1 MAFDFT
7 AIFGDAESMTKE
19 QLETALQQKGIK
31 LADLGT
37 GKYVDAGKYQSAVS
51 ELDQLKQSKMTDAE
65 KQAADI
71 AAIKAQNAALMK
83 DRRKSKIES
92 ELAKNGIKA
101 DGYSK
106 LIDKFSDMEDEDAM
120 AGAQT
125 IIDTYNA
132 EKESITTQIRQELMQ
147 SMKQPS
153 GGGSGDGQKEFSK
166 MTMQERMELKQRNPE
181 LYKAESAKLAKH
193 F

>member
-7 AIFGDAESMTKE
+7 EIFGNAESLTKE
-19 QLETALQQKGIK
+19 QLTDALQAKGVK

-37 GKYVDAGKYQSAVS
+37 GKYVDAGKYQNTVA
-51 ELDQLKQSKMTDAE
+51 ELDKLKQNNVTDAA

-71 AAIKAQNAALMK
+71 AEIKAQNAALMK

-106 LIDKFSDMEDEDAM
+106 LIDKFSEMDDADAF

-132 EKESITTQIRQELMQ
+132 EKQSIETQIRQELMQ
-147 SMKQPS
+147 GMKQPS
-153 GGGSGDGQKEFSK
+153 GGDSSTNKKFSE
-166 MTMQERMELKQRNPE
+166 MTMQERLELKQKNPE
-181 LYKAESAKLAKH
+181 LYKSESSKLAKN

>member
-7 AIFGDAESMTKE
+7 SIFGDAESMTKE

-37 GKYVDAGKYQSAVS
+37 GKYVDAGKYQNAVS
-51 ELDQLKQSKMTDAE
+51 ELDQLKQHQMTDAE

-92 ELAKNGIKA
+92 ELAKNGIKT
-101 DGYSK
+101 DGYEK
-106 LIDKFSDMEDEDAM
+106 LIDKFSDMEDDDAF

-125 IIDTYNA
+125 IIDTYNS
-132 EKESITTQIRQELMQ
+132 EKQSIETRIRQELMHG
-147 SMKQPS
+147 MKQPS
-153 GGGSGDGQKEFSK
+153 HGGTGTQKKFSE
-166 MTMQERMELKQRNPE
+166 MTMQERLELKQKNPE
-181 LYKAESAKLAKH
+181 LYKSESSKLAKL

>member
-1 MAFDFT
+1 MAFDFG

-19 QLETALQQKGIK
+19 QLDAALQAKGIK

-37 GKYVDAGKYQSAVS
+37 GEYVSAGKYQNAVS
-51 ELDQLKQSKMTDAE
+51 EIDQLKQHQMTDAE

-92 ELAKNGIKA
+92 ALAKSGIKS
-101 DGYSK
+101 DGYAK

-132 EKESITTQIRQELMQ
+132 EKEAIATAIRQELMQ
-147 SMKQPS
+147 GMKQPS
-153 GGGSGDGQKEFSK
+153 GGDAPANKEFSK
-166 MTMQERMELKQRNPE
+166 MTMQERMELKQKNPE

>member
-1 MAFDFT
+1 MAFDFG

-19 QLETALQQKGIK
+19 QLNAALQAKGIK

-37 GKYVDAGKYQSAVS
+37 GEYVSAGKYQSAVS
-51 ELDQLKQSKMTDAE
+51 ELDQLKQHQMTDAE

-92 ELAKNGIKA
+92 ALAKSGIKA
-101 DGYSK
+101 DGYAK
-106 LIDKFSDMEDEDAM
+106 LIDKFSDMEDDDAM

-132 EKESITTQIRQELMQ
+132 EKEAIATAIRQELMQ
-147 SMKQPS
+147 GMKQPA
-153 GGGSGDGQKEFSK
+153 GGDTPANKEFSK
-166 MTMQERMELKQRNPE
+166 MTMQERMELKQKNPD

>member
-1 MAFDFT
+1 MAFDFGT
-7 AIFGDAESMTKE
+7 IFGDAESMTKE
-19 QLETALQQKGIK
+19 QLDAVLQEKGIK
-31 LADLGT
+31 LADIGT
-37 GKYVDAGKYQSAVS
+37 GEYVSDGKYQKAVS
-51 ELDQLKQSKMTDAE
+51 ELDQLKQHQMTDAE

-92 ELAKNGIKA
+92 ALAKSGIKS
-101 DGYSK
+101 DGYAK

-132 EKESITTQIRQELMQ
+132 EKEAIATAIRQELMQ
-147 SMKQPS
+147 GMKQPS
-153 GGGSGDGQKEFSK
+153 GGNAPANKEFSK
-166 MTMQERMELKQRNPE
+166 MTMQERMELKQKNPE

>member
-1 MAFDFT
+1 MAFDFG

-19 QLETALQQKGIK
+19 QLDAALQAKGIK

-37 GKYVDAGKYQSAVS
+37 GKYVDAGKYQNAVS
-51 ELDQLKQSKMTDAE
+51 ELDQLKQHQMTDAE

-92 ELAKNGIKA
+92 ALAKSGIKS
-101 DGYSK
+101 DGYAK

-125 IIDTYNA
+125 IIDTYNV
-132 EKESITTQIRQELMQ
+132 EKEAIATAIRQELMQ
-147 SMKQPS
+147 GMKQPS
-153 GGGSGDGQKEFSK
+153 GGDAPANKEFSK
-166 MTMQERMELKQRNPE
+166 MTMQERMELKQKNPE

>member
-7 AIFGDAESMTKE
+7 DIFGEAESLTKE
-19 QLETALQQKGIK
+19 QLTAALQAKGVK

-37 GKYVDAGKYQSAVS
+37 GKYVDAGKYQNTVT
-51 ELDQLKQSKMTDAE
+51 ELDKLKQNNVTDAA

-71 AAIKAQNAALMK
+71 AEIKAQNAALMK

-106 LIDKFSDMEDEDAM
+106 LIDKFSEMDDADAF

-132 EKESITTQIRQELMQ
+132 EKQSIETQIRQELMQ
-147 SMKQPS
+147 GMKQPS
-153 GGGSGDGQKEFSK
+153 GGDSSTNKKFSE
-166 MTMQERMELKQRNPE
+166 MTMQERLELKQKNPE
-181 LYKAESAKLAKH
+181 LYKSESSKLAKNY
-193 F
+193 

>member
-1 MAFDFT
+1 MAFDFGT
-7 AIFGDAESMTKE
+7 IFGDAESMTKE
-19 QLETALQQKGIK
+19 QLDAALQAKGIK

-37 GKYVDAGKYQSAVS
+37 GEYVSAGKYQNAVS
-51 ELDQLKQSKMTDAE
+51 ELDQLKQHQMTDAE

-92 ELAKNGIKA
+92 ALAKSGIKS
-101 DGYSK
+101 DGYAK

-132 EKESITTQIRQELMQ
+132 EKEAIATAIRQELMQ
-147 SMKQPS
+147 GMKQPS
-153 GGGSGDGQKEFSK
+153 DGNAPTNKEFSK
-166 MTMQERMELKQRNPE
+166 MTMQERMELKQKNPE

>member
-1 MAFDFT
+1 MAFDFG

-19 QLETALQQKGIK
+19 QLDAALQAKGIK

-37 GKYVDAGKYQSAVS
+37 GEYVSAGKYQNAVS
-51 ELDQLKQSKMTDAE
+51 ELDQLKQHQMTDAE

-92 ELAKNGIKA
+92 ALAKSGIKS
-101 DGYSK
+101 DGYAK

-132 EKESITTQIRQELMQ
+132 EKEAIATAIRQELMQ
-147 SMKQPS
+147 GMKQPS
-153 GGGSGDGQKEFSK
+153 GGDAPANKEFSK
-166 MTMQERMELKQRNPE
+166 MTMQERMELKQKNPE

>member
-7 AIFGDAESMTKE
+7 AIFGDAESMTRE

-37 GKYVDAGKYQSAVS
+37 GKYVDAGKYQNAVS
-51 ELDQLKQSKMTDAE
+51 ELDQLKQHQMTDAE

-92 ELAKNGIKA
+92 ELAKNGIKT
-101 DGYSK
+101 DGYEK
-106 LIDKFSDMEDEDAM
+106 LIDKFSDMEDDDAF

-125 IIDTYNA
+125 IIDTYNS
-132 EKESITTQIRQELMQ
+132 EKQSIETRIRQELMQ
-147 SMKQPS
+147 GMKQPS
-153 GGGSGDGQKEFSK
+153 DGGTGSQKKFSE
-166 MTMQERMELKQRNPE
+166 MTMQERLELKQKNPE
-181 LYKAESAKLAKH
+181 LYKSESSKLAKL

>member
-1 MAFDFT
+1 MAFDFGT
-7 AIFGDAESMTKE
+7 IFGDAESMTKE
-19 QLETALQQKGIK
+19 QLDAALQAKGIK
-31 LADLGT
+31 LADLCT
-37 GKYVDAGKYQSAVS
+37 GEYVSAGKYQNAVS
-51 ELDQLKQSKMTDAE
+51 ELDQLKQHQMTDAE

-92 ELAKNGIKA
+92 ALATSGIKS
-101 DGYSK
+101 DGYAK

-132 EKESITTQIRQELMQ
+132 EKEAIATAIRQELMQ
-147 SMKQPS
+147 GMKQPS
-153 GGGSGDGQKEFSK
+153 DGNAPASKEFSK
-166 MTMQERMELKQRNPE
+166 MTMQERMELKQKNPE

>member
-1 MAFDFT
+1 MAFDFG

-19 QLETALQQKGIK
+19 QLNVALQAKGIK

-37 GKYVDAGKYQSAVS
+37 GEYVSAGKYQNIVT
-51 ELDQLKQSKMTDAE
+51 ELDQMKQHQMTDAE

-92 ELAKNGIKA
+92 ALAKSGIKT
-101 DGYSK
+101 DGYAK
-106 LIDKFSDMEDEDAM
+106 LIDKFSDMEDDDAM

-132 EKESITTQIRQELMQ
+132 EKEAIATAIRQELMQ
-147 SMKQPS
+147 GMKQPS
-153 GGGSGDGQKEFSK
+153 GGETPANKEFSK
-166 MTMQERMELKQRNPE
+166 MTMQERLELKQKNPE
-181 LYKAESAKLAKH
+181 LYKSESAKLAKH

>member
-1 MAFDFT
+1 MAFDFG

-19 QLETALQQKGIK
+19 QLDAALQAKGIK

-37 GKYVDAGKYQSAVS
+37 GEYVSAGKYQNAVS
-51 ELDQLKQSKMTDAE
+51 ELDQLKQHQMTDAE

-92 ELAKNGIKA
+92 ALAKSGIKS
-101 DGYSK
+101 DGYAK

-132 EKESITTQIRQELMQ
+132 EKEAIATAIRQELMQ
-147 SMKQPS
+147 GMKHPS
-153 GGGSGDGQKEFSK
+153 GGDAPANKEFSK
-166 MTMQERMELKQRNPE
+166 MTMQERMELKQKNPE

>member
-1 MAFDFT
+1 MEAGFRVLSDEER
-7 AIFGDAESMTKE
+7 GRC
-19 QLETALQQKGIK
+19 TAL
-31 LADLGT
+31 L
-37 GKYVDAGKYQSAVS
+37 S
-51 ELDQLKQSKMTDAE
+51 E
-65 KQAADI
+65 
-71 AAIKAQNAALMK
+71 AAL
-83 DRRKSKIES
+83 
-92 ELAKNGIKA
+92 
-101 DGYSK
+101 
-106 LIDKFSDMEDEDAM
+106 
-120 AGAQT
+120 

>member
-7 AIFGDAESMTKE
+7 EIFGNAESLTKE
-19 QLETALQQKGIK
+19 QLTDALQAKGVK

-51 ELDQLKQSKMTDAE
+51 ELDKLKQNNVTDAA

-71 AAIKAQNAALMK
+71 AEIKAQNAALMK

-106 LIDKFSDMEDEDAM
+106 LIDKFSEMDDADAF

-132 EKESITTQIRQELMQ
+132 EKQSIETQIRQELMQ
-147 SMKQPS
+147 GMKQPS
-153 GGGSGDGQKEFSK
+153 GGDSNTNKKFSE
-166 MTMQERMELKQRNPE
+166 MTMQERLELKQKNPE
-181 LYKAESAKLAKH
+181 LYKSESSKLAKN

>member
-31 LADLGT
+31 LADIGT
-37 GKYVDAGKYQSAVS
+37 GKYVDAGKYQNAVS
-51 ELDQLKQSKMTDAE
+51 ELDKLKQSNMSSAE

-71 AAIKAQNAALMK
+71 AEIKAQNAALMK
-83 DRRKSKIES
+83 DRRKSRIES
-92 ELAKNGIKA
+92 ELAKNGIKT
-101 DGYSK
+101 DGYEK
-106 LIDKFSDMEDEDAM
+106 LIDKFSDMEDDDAF

-125 IIDTYNA
+125 IIDTYNS
-132 EKESITTQIRQELMQ
+132 EKQSIETRIRQELMQ
-147 SMKQPS
+147 GMKQPS
-153 GGGSGDGQKEFSK
+153 DGGTGSQKKFSE
-166 MTMQERMELKQRNPE
+166 MTMQERLELKQKNPE
-181 LYKAESAKLAKH
+181 LYKSESSKLAKL

>member
-1 MAFDFT
+1 MAFDFG

-19 QLETALQQKGIK
+19 QLDAALQAKGIK

-37 GKYVDAGKYQSAVS
+37 GKYVDAGKYQNAVS
-51 ELDQLKQSKMTDAE
+51 ELDQLKQHQMTDAE

-92 ELAKNGIKA
+92 ALAKSGIKS
-101 DGYSK
+101 DGYAK

-132 EKESITTQIRQELMQ
+132 EKEAIATAIRQELMQ
-147 SMKQPS
+147 GMKQPS
-153 GGGSGDGQKEFSK
+153 GGDAPANKEFSK
-166 MTMQERMELKQRNPE
+166 MTMQERMELKQKNPE

>member
-37 GKYVDAGKYQSAVS
+37 GKYVDAGKYQNAVS
-51 ELDQLKQSKMTDAE
+51 ELDQLKQHQMTDAE

-92 ELAKNGIKA
+92 EL
-101 DGYSK
+101 
-106 LIDKFSDMEDEDAM
+106 E
-120 AGAQT
+120 
-125 IIDTYNA
+125 
-132 EKESITTQIRQELMQ
+132 
-147 SMKQPS
+147 
-153 GGGSGDGQKEFSK
+153 
-166 MTMQERMELKQRNPE
+166 ER
-181 LYKAESAKLAKH
+181 H
-193 F
+193 

>member
-1 MAFDFT
+1 MAFDFG

-19 QLETALQQKGIK
+19 QLDAALQAKGIK

-37 GKYVDAGKYQSAVS
+37 GEYVSAGKYQNAVS
-51 ELDQLKQSKMTDAE
+51 ELDQLKQHQMTDAE

-92 ELAKNGIKA
+92 ALAKSGIKS
-101 DGYSK
+101 DGYAK

-125 IIDTYNA
+125 IIETYNA
-132 EKESITTQIRQELMQ
+132 EKEAIATAIRQELMQ
-147 SMKQPS
+147 GMKQPFN
-153 GGGSGDGQKEFSK
+153 GDVPANKEFSK
-166 MTMQERMELKQRNPE
+166 MTMQERMELKQKNPE

>member
-1 MAFDFT
+1 MAFDFGT
-7 AIFGDAESMTKE
+7 IFGDAESMTKE
-19 QLETALQQKGIK
+19 QLNAALQAKGIK

-37 GKYVDAGKYQSAVS
+37 GEYVSAGKYQSAVS
-51 ELDQLKQSKMTDAE
+51 ELDQLKQHQMTDAE

-92 ELAKNGIKA
+92 ALAKSGIKA
-101 DGYSK
+101 DGYAK
-106 LIDKFSDMEDEDAM
+106 LIEKFSDMDDEDAM
-120 AGAQT
+120 SGAQT

-132 EKESITTQIRQELMQ
+132 EKEAIATAIRQELMQ
-147 SMKQPS
+147 GMKQPAA
-153 GGGSGDGQKEFSK
+153 GDTPAAKEFSK
-166 MTMQERMELKQRNPE
+166 MTMQERLELKQKNPE
-181 LYKAESAKLAKH
+181 LYKSESAKLAKH

>member
-37 GKYVDAGKYQSAVS
+37 GKYVDAGKYQNAVS
-51 ELDQLKQSKMTDAE
+51 ELDQLKQNKMTDAE

-92 ELAKNGIKA
+92 ELAKNGIKV

-147 SMKQPS
+147 GMKQPY

>member
-1 MAFDFT
+1 MAFDFG

-19 QLETALQQKGIK
+19 QLNAALQAKGIK

-37 GKYVDAGKYQSAVS
+37 GEYVSAGKYQNIVT
-51 ELDQLKQSKMTDAE
+51 ELDQMKQHQMTDAE

-92 ELAKNGIKA
+92 ALAKSGIKT
-101 DGYSK
+101 DGYAK
-106 LIDKFSDMEDEDAM
+106 LIDKFSDMEDDDAM

-132 EKESITTQIRQELMQ
+132 EKEAIATAIRQELMQ
-147 SMKQPS
+147 GMKQPS
-153 GGGSGDGQKEFSK
+153 GGETPANKEFSK
-166 MTMQERMELKQRNPE
+166 MTMQERMELKQKNPD

>member
-1 MAFDFT
+1 MAFDFSSV
-7 AIFGDAESMTKE
+7 FGDAESMTKE
-19 QLETALQQKGIK
+19 QLNAALQAKGIK

-37 GKYVDAGKYQSAVS
+37 GEYVSAGKYQNAVS
-51 ELDQLKQSKMTDAE
+51 ELDQLKQHQMTDAE

-92 ELAKNGIKA
+92 ALAKSGIKS
-101 DGYSK
+101 DGYAK
-106 LIDKFSDMEDEDAM
+106 LIEKFSDMEDEDAM

-132 EKESITTQIRQELMQ
+132 EKEAIATAIRQELMQ
-147 SMKQPS
+147 GMKQPAA
-153 GGGSGDGQKEFSK
+153 GDTPATKEFSK
-166 MTMQERMELKQRNPE
+166 MTMQERMELKQKNPE

>member
-1 MAFDFT
+1 MAFDFGT
-7 AIFGDAESMTKE
+7 IFGDAESMTKE
-19 QLETALQQKGIK
+19 QLDAALQAKGIK
-31 LADLGT
+31 LADIGT
-37 GKYVDAGKYQSAVS
+37 GEYVSSGKYQKAVS
-51 ELDQLKQSKMTDAE
+51 ELDQLKQHQMTDAE

-92 ELAKNGIKA
+92 ALAKSGIKS
-101 DGYSK
+101 DGYAK

-132 EKESITTQIRQELMQ
+132 EKEAIATAIRQELMQ
-147 SMKQPS
+147 GMKQPS
-153 GGGSGDGQKEFSK
+153 DGNATANKEFAK
-166 MTMQERMELKQRNPE
+166 MTMQERMELKQKNPE

>member
-1 MAFDFT
+1 MAFDFGT
-7 AIFGDAESMTKE
+7 IFGDAESMTKE
-19 QLETALQQKGIK
+19 QLDATLQAKGIK
-31 LADLGT
+31 LADIGT
-37 GKYVDAGKYQSAVS
+37 GEYVSAGKYQKAVS
-51 ELDQLKQSKMTDAE
+51 ELDQLKQHQMTDAE

-92 ELAKNGIKA
+92 ALAKSGIKS
-101 DGYSK
+101 DGYAK

-132 EKESITTQIRQELMQ
+132 EKEAIATAIRQELMQ
-147 SMKQPS
+147 GMKQPS
-153 GGGSGDGQKEFSK
+153 DGNTPANKEFSK
-166 MTMQERMELKQRNPE
+166 MTMQERMELKQKNPE

>member
-1 MAFDFT
+1 MAFDFGSV
-7 AIFGDAESMTKE
+7 FGDAESMTKE
-19 QLETALQQKGIK
+19 QLNAALQAKGIK

-37 GKYVDAGKYQSAVS
+37 GEYVSAGKYQNVVS
-51 ELDQLKQSKMTDAE
+51 ELDQMKQHQMTDAE

-92 ELAKNGIKA
+92 ALAKNGIKA
-101 DGYSK
+101 DGYAK
-106 LIDKFSDMEDEDAM
+106 LIDRFSDMEDEDAM

-132 EKESITTQIRQELMQ
+132 EKESIATAIRQELMQ
-147 SMKQPS
+147 GMKQPT
-153 GGGSGDGQKEFSK
+153 GGDVPAAKEFSK
-166 MTMQERMELKQRNPE
+166 MTMQERLELKQKNPD
-181 LYKAESAKLAKH
+181 LYASESKKLAKL

>member
-7 AIFGDAESMTKE
+7 EIFGGAENMTKE
-19 QLETALQQKGIK
+19 QLETALQQRGIR

-37 GKYVDAGKYQSAVS
+37 GKYVDAGKYQNAVS
-51 ELDQLKQSKMTDAE
+51 ELDKLKQSNMSSAE

-71 AAIKAQNAALMK
+71 AEIKAQNAALMK

-92 ELAKNGIKA
+92 ELAKNGIKT
-101 DGYSK
+101 DGYEK
-106 LIDKFSDMEDEDAM
+106 LIDKFSDMDDDDAF

-125 IIDTYNA
+125 IIDTYNS
-132 EKESITTQIRQELMQ
+132 EKQSIETQIRQELMQ
-147 SMKQPS
+147 GMKQPS
-153 GGGSGDGQKEFSK
+153 DGDSSTNKKFSE
-166 MTMQERMELKQRNPE
+166 MTMQERLELKQKNPE
-181 LYKAESAKLAKH
+181 LYKSESAKLAKN

>member
-1 MAFDFT
+1 MAFDFG

-19 QLETALQQKGIK
+19 QLNAALQAKGIK

-37 GKYVDAGKYQSAVS
+37 GEYVSAGKYQNIVT
-51 ELDQLKQSKMTDAE
+51 ELDQMKQHQMTDAE

-92 ELAKNGIKA
+92 ALAKSGIKT
-101 DGYSK
+101 DGYAK
-106 LIDKFSDMEDEDAM
+106 LIDKFSDMEDDDAM

-132 EKESITTQIRQELMQ
+132 EKEAIATAIRQELMQ
-147 SMKQPS
+147 GMKQPS
-153 GGGSGDGQKEFSK
+153 GGETPANKEFSK
-166 MTMQERMELKQRNPE
+166 MTMQERLELKQKNPE
-181 LYKAESAKLAKH
+181 LYKSESAKLAKH

>member
-7 AIFGDAESMTKE
+7 SIFGDAESMTKE
-19 QLETALQQKGIK
+19 QLTAALQEKGIK

-37 GKYVDAGKYQSAVS
+37 GKYVDAGKYQNAVS

-92 ELAKNGIKA
+92 ALAKNGIKA
-101 DGYSK
+101 DGYAK
-106 LIDKFSDMEDEDAM
+106 LIDRFSDMEDDDAM

-125 IIDTYNA
+125 IIDTYNV
-132 EKESITTQIRQELMQ
+132 EKESIETQIRQELMQ
-147 SMKQPS
+147 GMKQPA
-153 GGGSGDGQKEFSK
+153 GGEGGKAKEFSK
-166 MTMQERMELKQRNPE
+166 MTMQERMELKQKNPE
-181 LYKAESAKLAKH
+181 LYKAESAKLTKLY
-193 F
+193 

>member
-1 MAFDFT
+1 MAFDFGT
-7 AIFGDAESMTKE
+7 IFGDAESMTKE
-19 QLETALQQKGIK
+19 QLDAALQAKGIK
-31 LADLGT
+31 LADIGT
-37 GKYVDAGKYQSAVS
+37 GEYVSSGKYQKAVS
-51 ELDQLKQSKMTDAE
+51 ELDQLKQHQMTDAE

-92 ELAKNGIKA
+92 ALAKSGIKS
-101 DGYSK
+101 DGYAK

-132 EKESITTQIRQELMQ
+132 EKEAIATAIRQELMQ
-147 SMKQPS
+147 GMKQPS
-153 GGGSGDGQKEFSK
+153 DGNSPANKEFSK
-166 MTMQERMELKQRNPE
+166 MTMQERMELKQKNPE

>member
-37 GKYVDAGKYQSAVS
+37 GEYVSAGKYQNAVS
-51 ELDQLKQSKMTDAE
+51 ELDQLKQHQMTDAE

-92 ELAKNGIKA
+92 ELAKNGIKT
-101 DGYSK
+101 DGYEK
-106 LIDKFSDMEDEDAM
+106 LIDKFSDMEDDDAF

-125 IIDTYNA
+125 IIDTYNS
-132 EKESITTQIRQELMQ
+132 EKKSIETRIRQELMQ
-147 SMKQPS
+147 GMKQPS
-153 GGGSGDGQKEFSK
+153 DGGTGGQKKFSE
-166 MTMQERMELKQRNPE
+166 MTMQERMELKQKNPE

>member
-1 MAFDFT
+1 MAFDFGT
-7 AIFGDAESMTKE
+7 IFGDAESMTKE
-19 QLETALQQKGIK
+19 QLDAALQTKGIK

-37 GKYVDAGKYQSAVS
+37 GEYVSAGKYQNVVS
-51 ELDQLKQSKMTDAE
+51 ELDQLKQHQMTDAE

-92 ELAKNGIKA
+92 ALAKSGIKS
-101 DGYSK
+101 DGYAK

-132 EKESITTQIRQELMQ
+132 EKEAIATAIRQELMQ
-147 SMKQPS
+147 GMKQPS
-153 GGGSGDGQKEFSK
+153 DGNTPSNKEFSK
-166 MTMQERMELKQRNPE
+166 MTMQERMELKQKNPE

>member
-1 MAFDFT
+1 MAFDFGT
-7 AIFGDAESMTKE
+7 IFGDAESMTKE
-19 QLETALQQKGIK
+19 QFDAVLQANGIK
-31 LADLGT
+31 LADIGT
-37 GKYVDAGKYQSAVS
+37 GEYVSAGKYQKAVS
-51 ELDQLKQSKMTDAE
+51 ELDQLKQHQMTDAE

-92 ELAKNGIKA
+92 ALAKSGIKS
-101 DGYSK
+101 DGYAK

-132 EKESITTQIRQELMQ
+132 EKEAIATAIRQELMQ
-147 SMKQPS
+147 GMKQPS
-153 GGGSGDGQKEFSK
+153 DGNAPANKEFSK
-166 MTMQERMELKQRNPE
+166 MTMQERMELKQKNPE